1 MHISNYF
8 DIFPFCIFLLHFRR
22 LLRRFVQVPSDRVR
36 MTQAELI
43 RHLHDAGLVLSE
55 AEVGRFGKINTA
67 WLVIWS
73 ITLW

>member
-1 MHISNYF
+1 
-8 DIFPFCIFLLHFRR
+8 
-22 LLRRFVQVPSDRVR
+22 